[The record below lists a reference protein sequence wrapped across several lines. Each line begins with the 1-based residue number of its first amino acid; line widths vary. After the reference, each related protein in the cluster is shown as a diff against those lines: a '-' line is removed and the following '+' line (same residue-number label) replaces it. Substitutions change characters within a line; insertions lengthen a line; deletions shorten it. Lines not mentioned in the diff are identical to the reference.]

1 MMNAPAGSKECFDI
15 PLYEFFERYSRDLKP
30 PKQYRK
36 RKKERRKTGKERKR
50 RQKKKDKKKEVIKFC
65 ILMSNNDE

>member
-1 MMNAPAGSKECFDI
+1 MLNAPAGSKECFDI
-15 PLYEFFERYSRDLKP
+15 PLYEFFERYSWDLQP

-50 RQKKKDKKKEVIKFC
+50 RERYRKRKTKRTKLLSSFAF
-65 ILMSNNDE
+65 